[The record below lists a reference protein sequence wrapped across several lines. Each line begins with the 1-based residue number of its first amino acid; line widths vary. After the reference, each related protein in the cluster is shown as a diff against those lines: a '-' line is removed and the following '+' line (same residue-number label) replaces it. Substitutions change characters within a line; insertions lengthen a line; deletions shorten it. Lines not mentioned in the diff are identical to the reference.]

1 MLSWPAVLEAVSSVV
16 DELSGVSLV
25 VELDC
30 ELVVSVDEEDDEELV
45 PWSASML
52 VPGCALS

>member
-1 MLSWPAVLEAVSSVV
+1 MPEVLSSPVVLEAVSSAV
-16 DELSGVSLV
+16 DELSEVSLGL
-25 VELDC
+25 ELD
-30 ELVVSVDEEDDEELV
+30 VSVDEEDEELV

>member
-1 MLSWPAVLEAVSSVV
+1 MPDLLSSPVVLDAVSSVV
-16 DELSGVSLV
+16 DELSLGL
-25 VELDC
+25 ELD
-30 ELVVSVDEEDDEELV
+30 VSDDEEDEELV